1 MQGWLLTACC
11 DPSAQGTRSPLTS
24 TSPSKPGRPALT
36 HRPGWAGLGCPSD
49 PHSCL
54 ALSLTFTPRAAVLGR
69 WGGSSGGEWRG
80 VSTPHLGLQWARGV
94 PTAPGCQED

>member
-11 DPSAQGTRSPLTS
+11 DPSAQGTQQPAHHHKPQQAGPPSSDSPTRL
-24 TSPSKPGRPALT
+24 
-36 HRPGWAGLGCPSD
+36 GWAGLPVRPPLLPRPQ
-49 PHSCL
+49 PHLRS
-54 ALSLTFTPRAAVLGR
+54 PRCGPWEMG
-69 WGGSSGGEWRG
+69 WGLRGGVGG